1 MSVVLRSQIQ
11 ESEAIR
17 PTQAIEHICITAD
30 RNRDCPLLMRLGLNK
45 AKYFD
50 NRASVVAINIELK
63 NNNFVISHQSSVIGH
78 WRSVTNLFIYHQ
90 SLAGR

>member
-1 MSVVLRSQIQ
+1 VLRSQIP

-30 RNRDCPLLMRLGLNK
+30 RNRDCPLLMRLSLNK

-50 NRASVVAINIELK
+50 SLAPAVAINNELK
-63 NNNFVISHQSSVIGH
+63 K
-78 WRSVTNLFIYHQ
+78 T
-90 SLAGR
+90 

>member
-17 PTQAIEHICITAD
+17 QTPAIEHISITP
-30 RNRDCPLLMRLGLNK
+30 RSNRDCPLLMRDPLNK

-50 NRASVVAINIELK
+50 NLSAVEINNEQK
-63 NNNFVISHQSSVIGH
+63 KE
-78 WRSVTNLFIYHQ
+78 
-90 SLAGR
+90 